1 MIVSSKT
8 SSFTS
13 RICSEECTYCC
24 HEWQKSLSES
34 TTSFMRLGSLL
45 HKLPVL
51 WAKVQRVS
59 KKTVEM
65 STAIGRR
72 KLEST
77 DIFVKLYWCL
87 NVVQMMSYTIDLYW
101 TERIVQANSW
111 SKLLSSSCSN
121 WS

>member
-1 MIVSSKT
+1 MIVYSKT

-65 STAIGRR
+65 STAIHLNQGRR

-87 NVVQMMSYTIDLYW
+87 NVVQMRWWAT
-101 TERIVQANSW
+101 Q
-111 SKLLSSSCSN
+111 
-121 WS
+121 